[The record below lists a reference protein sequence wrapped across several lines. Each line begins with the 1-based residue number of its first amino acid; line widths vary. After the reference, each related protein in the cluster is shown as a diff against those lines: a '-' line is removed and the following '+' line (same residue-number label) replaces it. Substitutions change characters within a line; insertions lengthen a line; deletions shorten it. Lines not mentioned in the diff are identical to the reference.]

1 MSPLTEAM
9 IINGAVLIATLE
21 CDLGPHRK
29 IGPLRLLRA
38 PLMIARSSRSD
49 GLILMAVTMVLV
61 RTAALAAR
69 TAKLPSAAPVARA
82 SAAMSGPVTSA
93 PWPLPERR

>member
-1 MSPLTEAM
+1 VAHQVTGAALT
-9 IINGAVLIATLE
+9 
-21 CDLGPHRK
+21 
-29 IGPLRLLRA
+29 
-38 PLMIARSSRSD
+38 D

-82 SAAMSGPVTSA
+82 SVRA
-93 PWPLPERR
+93 PR